1 VFELTLQR
9 SGDSI
14 RYENIAMVDPA
25 FFSLFD
31 FEFLS
36 GGPESLVQPN
46 SIVMTR
52 AGAERYFPGEDPM
65 GKTLLLENNV
75 TLTVTGLLREIPG
88 NSHITTHYF
97 VPLETLRTIYDGAE
111 FIDSWSSDSFYHYVL
126 LDEGVSA
133 TTLAQQLPAFLE
145 RHDPEW
151 PLGSVGIEL
160 QALKDLHFTTDM
172 QNDMPVRD
180 RVRNIIKAP
189 RQASDL
195 VLFTAGAF
203 FLILVASFNFM
214 NLQIARSV
222 GRGKQLGMLKVLGA
236 NRRQVI
242 GQILLESTLLCC
254 IAFALALVFVE
265 LTLASFSQVLAVN
278 LAWRDLLSPG
288 LGGIALA
295 LTLGLGLLSGGYPA
309 LLMAAQNPSQ
319 VMRGEFRLGQGA
331 ARVRSMLVLLQFA
344 VSVILIVVSLVIYTQ
359 IQFSLN
365 VPLGFESNNVAV
377 IEMGR
382 GNRQHYDAIQA
393 RLETDPLV
401 EAVTRSSIFPTDHLS
416 DGFGLMTQGGQDE
429 LDTRTVWV
437 DFGYFETLGIDIVAG
452 RAFSQDYGADR
463 FSFPSSET
471 PEVESGILIN
481 RAAARRA
488 GWMSGE
494 DPSAAIGQVLS
505 AEHTI
510 DGILMIMR
518 MHVVGVVEDVHF
530 RSLRSEIVP
539 MSYFLSSHGSKMA
552 VRFAPGTQRAGAA
565 GLLEDIWNDVV
576 TSVPLRMSWLED
588 SVDELYAQE
597 HRSLR
602 LVSSIAL
609 LAVAVACLGLFA
621 VATLVTGL
629 RTREI
634 GLRKILGAGIR
645 EIVNMLSWQFLKPVL
660 LANLV
665 AWPLAW
671 LYLEDW
677 LQLFAYRV
685 ELNWVHFM
693 IPAVLAIAIAWITVA
708 GQALR
713 VATDNPINA
722 LRYE

>member
-1 VFELTLQR
+1 
-9 SGDSI
+9 
-14 RYENIAMVDPA
+14 
-25 FFSLFD
+25 
-31 FEFLS
+31 
-36 GGPESLVQPN
+36 
-46 SIVMTR
+46 
-52 AGAERYFPGEDPM
+52 
-65 GKTLLLENNV
+65 
-75 TLTVTGLLREIPG
+75 
-88 NSHITTHYF
+88 
-97 VPLETLRTIYDGAE
+97 
-111 FIDSWSSDSFYHYVL
+111 
-126 LDEGVSA
+126 
-133 TTLAQQLPAFLE
+133 
-145 RHDPEW
+145 
-151 PLGSVGIEL
+151 
-160 QALKDLHFTTDM
+160 
-172 QNDMPVRD
+172 
-180 RVRNIIKAP
+180 
-189 RQASDL
+189 
-195 VLFTAGAF
+195 
-203 FLILVASFNFM
+203 
-214 NLQIARSV
+214 
-222 GRGKQLGMLKVLGA
+222 
-236 NRRQVI
+236 
-242 GQILLESTLLCC
+242 
-254 IAFALALVFVE
+254 
-265 LTLASFSQVLAVN
+265 
-278 LAWRDLLSPG
+278 
-288 LGGIALA
+288 
-295 LTLGLGLLSGGYPA
+295 
-309 LLMAAQNPSQ
+309 
-319 VMRGEFRLGQGA
+319 
-331 ARVRSMLVLLQFA
+331 MLVLLQFA
-344 VSVILIVVSLVIYTQ
+344 VSVILIVVSLVIFTQ

-365 VPLGFESNNVAV
+365 VPLGFESDNVAV

-382 GNRQHYDAIQA
+382 GNRQHYDAIKA
-393 RLETDPLV
+393 RLETKPSV

-416 DGFGLMTQGGQDE
+416 DGFGLMTEGGQDE

-437 DFGYFETLGIDIVAG
+437 DFGYFEALGIDIVFG

-488 GWMSGE
+488 GWMDGE
-494 DPSAAIGQVLS
+494 DPSAAIGQVLF

-510 DGILMIMR
+510 DGILMTMWMR
-518 MHVVGVVEDVHF
+518 VVGVVEDVHF

-565 GLLEDIWNDVV
+565 VLLEDTWNDVV
-576 TSVPLRMSWLED
+576 MSVPLRMSWLED

-685 ELNWVHFM
+685 ELNWMHFM
-693 IPAVLAIAIAWITVA
+693 IPAVAAIAIAWITVA

-713 VATDNPINA
+713 VARDNPINA